1 MRYNTEVKSFL
12 SHSLVAIIFL
22 TIGVVGSWYVLKSN
36 SELLPSPF
44 IPSSKKEL
52 PYNQYS
58 FSALRERTYDAS
70 TITIEKELKKEDGF
84 TSYLFSYSPMG
95 RKVTGQLNVPD
106 TADDTT
112 PVIVMVRGFVPLEIY
127 STGVGTKNG
136 AAAFAKAGFITMAP
150 DFFGYGGSDPEPTDS
165 WQARF
170 EKPIVVIDLI
180 KSIEQSGI
188 PINDK
193 PYITNNIGLWGHS
206 NGGQIAL
213 SVLEITRQP
222 FPTALWAPVTAPFP
236 YSVLFFSDEDEDE
249 GKGLRLWVNQIDKDY
264 DLRQF
269 SVTDFLDG
277 LRGPVQLHHGTADEA
292 ALKVWSDEFV
302 QKIDKENDHREFLK
316 KQYEASATESAKA
329 NDPLLQPITIKYY
342 EYPGADHNLQPGWST
357 VVERD
362 IAFYTEHLKH

>member
-1 MRYNTEVKSFL
+1 MKLFI
-12 SHSLVAIIFL
+12 SHILVAIIFFA
-22 TIGVVGSWYVLKSN
+22 IGVSGAWYFLTRS
-36 SELLPSPF
+36 SDLLPSPF
-44 IPSSKKEL
+44 ISEQKKEY
-52 PYNQYS
+52 PYNQYT
-58 FSALRERTYDAS
+58 FSALRDRTYDAS
-70 TITIEKELKKEDGF
+70 PITVEKELKHEEGF

-106 TADDTT
+106 EVSSTT

-136 AAAFAKAGFITMAP
+136 AAAFARAGFITMAP
-150 DFFGYGGSDPEPTDS
+150 DFFGYGGSDSEPQDS

-188 PINDK
+188 PIHDE
-193 PYITNNIGLWGHS
+193 PYTTNAIGLWGHS

-213 SVLEITRQP
+213 SVLEITKQP
-222 FPTALWAPVTAPFP
+222 YPTSLWAPVTAPFP

-249 GKGLRLWVNQIDKDY
+249 GKGLRLWVNHIDKDY

-277 LRGPVQLHHGTADEA
+277 LLGPIQLHHGTADEA
-292 ALKVWSDEFV
+292 ALKVWSDEFI
-302 QKIDKENDHREFLK
+302 QKIDKENDHREFVK
-316 KQYEASATESAKA
+316 KQYEQSATESAKA
-329 NDPLLQPITIKYY
+329 DDPLLQPIDIKYY
-342 EYPGADHNLQPGWST
+342 QYPGADHNLQPGWDT

-362 IAFYTEHLKH
+362 IAFYTKYLKH